1 MSNTQPISS
10 SSSFIFFISAIAAI
24 AGMLFGYDTGV
35 ISGAILFIE
44 KDFSLSAID
53 VGFVVSAVLLGAL
66 IGSSMSGRACDYLG
80 RRKALMIA
88 CFIFIIATIG
98 SALAPNT
105 AILIASRLVLGI
117 AIGITSYSAPLYLAE
132 IAPAEIRGMLVSL
145 NQLAITIGI
154 VVSYIVDLY
163 FAANGEWRYMLAFG
177 ILPAVVL
184 LLGLI
189 VLPESPR
196 WMLLQGLKDEA
207 KKVLKK
213 LRGNAN
219 VDKEFSDMTASVN
232 QTEGTWKELF
242 AKTLRPII
250 YISIGLAFFQQ
261 ATGVNTIIYYAPTI
275 FTMAGFEQ
283 ASSAILATLGVGVVN
298 VLFTIISL
306 FLIDRWGRRPLLFV
320 GLTGMLI
327 SLFLVGVVL
336 DHPDLENGRWIAVTC
351 IVGYIAC
358 FAMSLGP
365 IYWLMISEIFPL
377 NIRGIG
383 TSLAVATLWF
393 FNMMVALTFPPLL
406 EALGKT
412 HTFWLYTFFCLLGLL
427 FVYYIVPE
435 TKGVSLEDIEKNL
448 KAGKILKQDEDELV
462 VVS

>member
-1 MSNTQPISS
+1 MSNARQVSS
-10 SSSFIFFISAIAAI
+10 NSSFIYLISAIAAI

-44 KDFSLSAID
+44 KDFALSPVD

-88 CFIFIIATIG
+88 CFIFIIASVG
-98 SALAPNT
+98 SALAPAT
-105 AILIASRLVLGI
+105 GFLIASRLVLGV
-117 AIGITSYSAPLYLAE
+117 AIGIASYSAPLYLAE
-132 IAPAEIRGMLVSL
+132 VAPAEIRGMLVSL

-163 FAANGEWRYMLAFG
+163 FSHDGEWRHMLAFG

-184 LLGLI
+184 LIGLI

-196 WMLLQGLKDEA
+196 WMLLKGMKDEA
-207 KKVLKK
+207 KNVLKK
-213 LRGNAN
+213 LRNNAN
-219 VDKEFSDMTASVN
+219 VETEFSDMASSVK
-232 QTEGTWKELF
+232 QAEGSWKELF
-242 AKTLRPII
+242 ARKLRPII

-275 FTMAGFEQ
+275 FTMAGFEH
-283 ASSAILATLGVGVVN
+283 ASSAILATLGVGIVN

-320 GLTGMLI
+320 GLIGMLI
-327 SLFLVGVVL
+327 SLFLVGLVF
-336 DHPDLENGRWIAVTC
+336 DRPDFESGRWVAVAC

-358 FAMSLGP
+358 FAISLGP
-365 IYWLMISEIFPL
+365 IAWLMISEIFPL
-377 NIRGIG
+377 HIRGIG
-383 TSLAVATLWF
+383 TSLAVAMVWF
-393 FNMMVALTFPPLL
+393 FNMMVAFTFPPLL
-406 EALGKT
+406 EVLGKT
-412 HTFWLYTFFCLLGLL
+412 HTFWLYALFCLLGLI

-435 TKGVSLEDIEKNL
+435 TKGCTLEKIEKNL
-448 KAGKILKQDEDELV
+448 NAGKSARELGIN
-462 VVS
+462 